1 MSFLDFS
8 KGFTC
13 EDLHIP
19 LYFDFKIEKNLRSM
33 FDRDYRKYNFER

>member
-19 LYFDFKIEKNLRSM
+19 LYFDFEIEKNLRSM
-33 FDRDYRKYNFER
+33 FERDYRKYNFER